1 MTMNSKEKIQH
12 FMEQQF
18 LFRFGEDASED
29 SDLFKLGVIDSFG
42 YIQLMQFLKQEF
54 ELELSEDDLL
64 SDVLVSFAAIDAFV
78 AGKMARSAPAEAA

>member
-1 MTMNSKEKIQH
+1 MNRKEKTQR

-42 YIQLMQFLKQEF
+42 YIQLMQFLKEEF
-54 ELELSEDDLL
+54 GLELSEDELL
-64 SDVLVSFAAIDAFV
+64 SDVLVSFSAIDAFV
-78 AGKMARSAPAEAA
+78 ASKIPRCELAEVA